1 MKSQHQQP
9 NLLSLSMQPHIAF
22 LTPMA
27 SATTDVI
34 RALTPPEFTI
44 TFAQTNQQSEHLEMA
59 RDADV
64 IMAAGTFV
72 TAEMIAQ
79 APRLKLI
86 QKWGIGVD
94 KIDLDA
100 ARRAGVT
107 VAITAGATSIPVSEH
122 TLMLILATSRRL
134 PLAHR
139 SLQEGKWIAS
149 ELRTVCAKLDGKT
162 VGLFGFGNIAR
173 FVAKRLSGFDVKLIY
188 HSRTRLDSAIEQ
200 QFNVQYVDFDT
211 LLAQSD
217 ILSLHAPLTE
227 HTKHLF
233 NAQTFGKM
241 KRGAMLINTAR
252 GELIDEEALVA
263 ALRAGQL
270 SSAGLDTFEG
280 EPPRAD
286 HPLLHMDQVVATP
299 HSAGGVY
306 DNVPHIVEHMF
317 RNIKL
322 YFNNQ
327 TLDAADLIVAP
338 AR

>member
-1 MKSQHQQP
+1 MS
-9 NLLSLSMQPHIAF
+9 SHIAF

-27 SATTDVI
+27 QPTIDVI
-34 RALTPPEFTI
+34 RGLSPEGFTI
-44 TFAQTNQQSEHLEMA
+44 AFAQSNQSSEHLELVK
-59 RDADV
+59 DAEV

-72 TAEMIAQ
+72 TAEIIAQ

-94 KIDLDA
+94 KIDLEA

-139 SLQEGKWIAS
+139 SLQEGKWIAA
-149 ELRTVCAKLDGKT
+149 ELRTVCSKLDGKT

-173 FVAKRLSGFDVKLIY
+173 YVAKRLSGFDVNLIY
-188 HSRTRLDSAIEQ
+188 HSRTRLNPALEQ
-200 QFNVQYVDFDT
+200 HYNVRYVDFDT
-211 LLAQSD
+211 LLKESD
-217 ILSLHAPLTE
+217 ILSLHAPLTPQ
-227 HTKHLF
+227 TKHLF
-233 NAQTFGKM
+233 NAETFKKM

-252 GELIDEEALVA
+252 GELIDEHALVEAL
-263 ALRAGQL
+263 LTGQL

-299 HSAGGVY
+299 HAAGGVY
-306 DNVPHIVEHMF
+306 DNVPHIVGHMF
-317 RNIKL
+317 RNIEL
-322 YFNNQ
+322 FFNQ
-327 TLDAADLIVAP
+327 QPLDAADVIVARP
-338 AR
+338 S

>member
-1 MKSQHQQP
+1 
-9 NLLSLSMQPHIAF
+9 MQPHIAF

-27 SATTDVI
+27 APTIEVVRTLKP
-34 RALTPPEFTI
+34 AGFTLA
-44 TFAQTNQQSEHLEMA
+44 FAQTNDSAEQLEMMHN
-59 RDADV
+59 ADV
-64 IMAAGTFV
+64 VMAAGTFV

-94 KIDLDA
+94 KIDLEA
-100 ARRAGVT
+100 AKRAGVT

-122 TLMLILATSRRL
+122 TLMLMLATSRRL

-173 FVAKRLSGFDVKLIY
+173 FVAKRLSGFDVTILY
-188 HSRTRLDSAIEQ
+188 HSRTRLDPAIEQ
-200 QFNVQYVDFDT
+200 QFNVRYVDFDT
-211 LLAQSD
+211 LLSQSD

-227 HTKHLF
+227 QTKHLF
-233 NAQTFGKM
+233 NAQTFSKM

-252 GELIDEEALVA
+252 GELIDETALVEALC
-263 ALRAGQL
+263 AGQL

-286 HPLLHMDQVVATP
+286 HPLLQMDQVVATP

-306 DNVPHIVEHMF
+306 DNVPHIVGHMF
-317 RNIKL
+317 RNIER
-322 YFNNQ
+322 YFNKQ
-327 TLDAADLIVAP
+327 ALDAADLIVAP
-338 AR
+338 PR

>member
-1 MKSQHQQP
+1 
-9 NLLSLSMQPHIAF
+9 MQPHIAF

-27 SATTDVI
+27 APTIDVV
-34 RALTPPEFTI
+34 RTLTPPGFTI
-44 TFAQTNQQSEHLEMA
+44 AFAQTNDSAEQLEIV
-59 RDADV
+59 RNADV

-94 KIDLDA
+94 KIDLEA
-100 ARRAGVT
+100 ARRSGVT

-134 PLAHR
+134 PVAHR

-162 VGLFGFGNIAR
+162 VGLFGFGNIAK
-173 FVAKRLSGFDVKLIY
+173 FVAKRLSGFDVYIIY
-188 HSRTRLDSAIEQ
+188 HNRTRLDPVIEQ
-200 QFNVQYVDFDT
+200 QFNVRYVDFDT

-227 HTKHLF
+227 QTRHLF
-233 NAQTFGKM
+233 NAQTFNKM

-252 GELIDEEALVA
+252 GELIDEAALVD
-263 ALRAGQL
+263 ALRSGQL

-286 HPLLHMDQVVATP
+286 HPLFQMDQVVATP
-299 HSAGGVY
+299 HSAGSVY
-306 DNVPHIVEHMF
+306 DNVPYIVGHMF

-322 YFNNQ
+322 FFNQ
-327 TLDAADLIVAP
+327 QALDKADIIVAP
-338 AR
+338 PR

>member
-1 MKSQHQQP
+1 
-9 NLLSLSMQPHIAF
+9 MQPHIAF

-27 SATTDVI
+27 APTIDVV
-34 RALTPPEFTI
+34 RTLTPPGFTI
-44 TFAQTNQQSEHLEMA
+44 AFAQTNDSAEQLEIV
-59 RDADV
+59 RNADV

-94 KIDLDA
+94 KIDLEA

-162 VGLFGFGNIAR
+162 VGLFGFGNIAK
-173 FVAKRLSGFDVKLIY
+173 FVAKRLSGFDVNIIY
-188 HSRTRLDSAIEQ
+188 HNRTRLDPAIEQ
-200 QFNVQYVDFDT
+200 QFNVCYVDFDT

-227 HTKHLF
+227 QTRHLF
-233 NAQTFGKM
+233 NAQTFNKM

-252 GELIDEEALVA
+252 GELIDEAALVD
-263 ALRAGQL
+263 ALRSGQL

-286 HPLLHMDQVVATP
+286 HPLFQMDQVVATP
-299 HSAGGVY
+299 HSAGSVY
-306 DNVPHIVEHMF
+306 DNVPYIVGHMF

-322 YFNNQ
+322 FFNQ
-327 TLDAADLIVAP
+327 QALDKADIIVAP
-338 AR
+338 PR

>member
-1 MKSQHQQP
+1 
-9 NLLSLSMQPHIAF
+9 MQPHIAF

-27 SATTDVI
+27 APTIEVV
-34 RALTPPEFTI
+34 RNLKPAGFTI
-44 TFAQTNQQSEHLEMA
+44 AFAQTNETTEQLEMM
-59 RDADV
+59 RSADV
-64 IMAAGTFV
+64 VMAAGTFV

-94 KIDLDA
+94 KIDLEA
-100 ARRAGVT
+100 ARRASVT

-173 FVAKRLSGFDVKLIY
+173 FVAKRLNGFDVNLIY
-188 HSRTRLDSAIEQ
+188 HSRTRLAPEIEQ
-200 QFNVQYVDFDT
+200 QFNVRYVDFDT
-211 LLAQSD
+211 LLAESD

-227 HTKHLF
+227 QTKHLF
-233 NAQTFGKM
+233 NTQTFNKM

-252 GELIDEEALVA
+252 GELIDEAALVD
-263 ALRAGQL
+263 ALRTGQL

-306 DNVPHIVEHMF
+306 DNVPHIVGHMF
-317 RNIKL
+317 RNIEL
-322 YFNNQ
+322 YFNKHA
-327 TLDAADLIVAP
+327 LDAADLIVAP
-338 AR
+338 PR

>member
-1 MKSQHQQP
+1 MAQP
-9 NLLSLSMQPHIAF
+9 TIE
-22 LTPMA
+22 
-27 SATTDVI
+27 VI
-34 RALTPPEFTI
+34 RGLTPPHYTI
-44 TFAQTNQQSEHLEMA
+44 SFAKTNDQAEHLELVRQA
-59 RDADV
+59 EV

-72 TAEMIAQ
+72 TDQMIRQ
-79 APRLKLI
+79 APRLKMI

-94 KIDLDA
+94 KIDLEA

-139 SLQEGKWIAS
+139 SLQEGKWIAA

-173 FVAKRLSGFDVKLIY
+173 FVAKRLSGFNVNLIT
-188 HSRTRLDSAIEQ
+188 HSRTKLDPATEKE
-200 QFNVQYVDFDT
+200 FNVRHVDFDT

-227 HTKHLF
+227 QTKHLF
-233 NAQTFGKM
+233 NAQTFNKM

-252 GELIDEEALVA
+252 GELIHEGDLID
-263 ALRAGQL
+263 ALRSGQL

-286 HPLLHMDQVVATP
+286 HPLLHMDQAVATP

-306 DNVPHIVEHMF
+306 DNVPHIVGHMF
-317 RNIKL
+317 RNIEL
-322 YFNNQ
+322 FFNKQ
-327 TLDAADLIVAP
+327 PLDAADIIVAQP
-338 AR
+338 G

>member
-1 MKSQHQQP
+1 
-9 NLLSLSMQPHIAF
+9 MQPHIAF

-27 SATTDVI
+27 APTLEVI
-34 RALTPPEFTI
+34 HRLKPEGFTI
-44 TFAQTNQQSEHLEMA
+44 AFAKTNEQSEHLEMV
-59 RDADV
+59 RHADV
-64 IMAAGTFV
+64 LMAAGTFI

-94 KIDLDA
+94 KIDLEA
-100 ARRAGVT
+100 AKGAGVT

-173 FVAKRLSGFDVKLIY
+173 FVAKRLGGFDVNIIY
-188 HSRTRLDSAIEQ
+188 HSRTRLDPAIEKQ
-200 QFNVQYVDFDT
+200 LNVQYVDFDT
-211 LLAQSD
+211 LLSQSD

-252 GELIDEEALVA
+252 GELIDETALVD
-263 ALRAGQL
+263 ALRSGQL

-306 DNVPHIVEHMF
+306 DNVPYIVGHMY
-317 RNIKL
+317 RNIEL
-322 YFNNQ
+322 YFNKQ
-327 TLDAADLIVAP
+327 ALDASDLIVAP
-338 AR
+338 PR

>member
-1 MKSQHQQP
+1 
-9 NLLSLSMQPHIAF
+9 MQPHIAF

-27 SATTDVI
+27 APTIDVV
-34 RALTPPEFTI
+34 RTLTPPGFTI
-44 TFAQTNQQSEHLEMA
+44 AFAQTNDSAEQLEIV
-59 RDADV
+59 RNADV

-94 KIDLDA
+94 KIDLEA

-134 PLAHR
+134 PVAHR

-162 VGLFGFGNIAR
+162 VGLFGFGNIAK
-173 FVAKRLSGFDVKLIY
+173 FVAKRLSGFDVNIIY
-188 HSRTRLDSAIEQ
+188 HNRTRLDPAIEQ
-200 QFNVQYVDFDT
+200 QFNVRYVDFDT

-227 HTKHLF
+227 QTRHLF
-233 NAQTFGKM
+233 NAQTFNKM

-252 GELIDEEALVA
+252 GELIDEAALVD
-263 ALRAGQL
+263 ALRSGQL

-286 HPLLHMDQVVATP
+286 HPLFQMDQVVATP
-299 HSAGGVY
+299 HSAGSVY
-306 DNVPHIVEHMF
+306 DNVPYIVGHMF

-322 YFNNQ
+322 FFNQ
-327 TLDAADLIVAP
+327 QALDKADIIVAP
-338 AR
+338 PR

>member
-1 MKSQHQQP
+1 MS
-9 NLLSLSMQPHIAF
+9 SHIAF

-27 SATTDVI
+27 QPTTEVI
-34 RALTPPEFTI
+34 RGLTPAGFTI
-44 TFAQTNQQSEHLEMA
+44 ACARTNNASEHLDLVH
-59 RDADV
+59 DAEV
-64 IMAAGTFV
+64 IMAAGSFV
-72 TAEMIAQ
+72 TAETIAQ
-79 APRLKLI
+79 APKLKLI

-94 KIDLDA
+94 KIDLEA

-139 SLQEGKWIAS
+139 SLQEGKWISA
-149 ELRTVCAKLDGKT
+149 ELRTVCSKLEGKT

-173 FVAKRLSGFDVKLIY
+173 FVAKRLSGFDVNLIY
-188 HSRTRLDSAIEQ
+188 HNRTRLNPTIEQ
-200 QFNVQYVDFDT
+200 QYSAHYVDFDT

-227 HTKHLF
+227 QTKHLF
-233 NAQTFGKM
+233 NAQTFKKM

-252 GELIDEEALVA
+252 GELIDEEALVE
-263 ALRAGQL
+263 ALHSGQL

-299 HSAGGVY
+299 HAAGGVY
-306 DNVPHIVEHMF
+306 DNVPHIVGHMF
-317 RNIKL
+317 RNIEHF
-322 YFNNQ
+322 FNQQPLN
-327 TLDAADLIVAP
+327 AADIIVAQP
-338 AR
+338 S

>member
-1 MKSQHQQP
+1 
-9 NLLSLSMQPHIAF
+9 MQPHIAF

-27 SATTDVI
+27 APTLDVVH
-34 RALTPPEFTI
+34 RLKPKGFTI
-44 TFAQTNQQSEHLEMA
+44 AFAKTNEQSEHLEMV
-59 RDADV
+59 RHADV
-64 IMAAGTFV
+64 LMAAGTFI
-72 TAEMIAQ
+72 TAELITQ

-100 ARRAGVT
+100 AKGAGVT

-149 ELRTVCAKLDGKT
+149 ELRTVCSKLDSKT

-173 FVAKRLSGFDVKLIY
+173 FVAKRLSGFDVNIIY
-188 HSRTRLDSAIEQ
+188 HSRTRLDPAIEKQ
-200 QFNVQYVDFDT
+200 LNVQYVDFDT
-211 LLAQSD
+211 LLSQSD

-227 HTKHLF
+227 QTKHLF

-252 GELIDEEALVA
+252 GELIDENALVN
-263 ALRAGQL
+263 ALRSGQL

-306 DNVPHIVEHMF
+306 DNVPHIVGHMY
-317 RNIKL
+317 RNIEL
-322 YFNNQ
+322 YFNKEA
-327 TLDAADLIVAP
+327 LDAADLIVAP
-338 AR
+338 PR

>member
-1 MKSQHQQP
+1 
-9 NLLSLSMQPHIAF
+9 MQPHIVF

-27 SATTDVI
+27 APTIEVVRT
-34 RALTPPEFTI
+34 LNPPGFTLA
-44 TFAQTNQQSEHLEMA
+44 FAQTNDTAERLEMV
-59 RDADV
+59 RNADV

-100 ARRAGVT
+100 AQRAGVT

-122 TLMLILATSRRL
+122 TLMLMLATSRRL

-173 FVAKRLSGFDVKLIY
+173 FVAKRLSGFDVNILY
-188 HSRTRLDSAIEQ
+188 HSRTRLDPAIEQ
-200 QFNVQYVDFDT
+200 QFNVRYVDFDT

-233 NAQTFGKM
+233 NAHTFNKM

-252 GELIDEEALVA
+252 GELIDEGALVD
-263 ALRAGQL
+263 ALRSGQL

-286 HPLLHMDQVVATP
+286 HPLLQMDQVVATP

-306 DNVPHIVEHMF
+306 DNVPHIVGHMF
-317 RNIKL
+317 RNIAL

-327 TLDAADLIVAP
+327 PLDAADIIVAP
-338 AR
+338 PR

>member
-1 MKSQHQQP
+1 
-9 NLLSLSMQPHIAF
+9 MQPHIAF

-27 SATTDVI
+27 APTLEVI
-34 RALTPPEFTI
+34 HRLKPEGFTI
-44 TFAQTNQQSEHLEMA
+44 AFAKTNEQSEHLEMV
-59 RDADV
+59 RHADV
-64 IMAAGTFV
+64 LMAAGTFI

-94 KIDLDA
+94 KIDLEA
-100 ARRAGVT
+100 AKGAGVT

-173 FVAKRLSGFDVKLIY
+173 FVAKRLGGFDVNIIY
-188 HSRTRLDSAIEQ
+188 HSRTRLGPAIEKQ
-200 QFNVQYVDFDT
+200 LNVQYVDFDT
-211 LLAQSD
+211 LLSQSD

-227 HTKHLF
+227 QTKHLF

-252 GELIDEEALVA
+252 GELIDETALVD
-263 ALRAGQL
+263 ALRSGQL

-286 HPLLHMDQVVATP
+286 HHLLHMDQVVATP

-306 DNVPHIVEHMF
+306 DNVPHIVGHMY
-317 RNIKL
+317 RNIEL
-322 YFNNQ
+322 YFNKQ
-327 TLDAADLIVAP
+327 ALDAADLIVAP
-338 AR
+338 PR

>member
-1 MKSQHQQP
+1 MR
-9 NLLSLSMQPHIAF
+9 PHIAF

-27 SATTDVI
+27 QPTIDAI
-34 RALTPPEFTI
+34 QGLTPPEYTI
-44 TFAQTNQQSEHLEMA
+44 AFAKSSDPAEHIEMV
-59 RDADV
+59 RQADV

-72 TAEMIAQ
+72 TEEIIRQ

-94 KIDLDA
+94 KIDLEA
-100 ARRAGVT
+100 ARKAGVT
-107 VAITAGATSIPVSEH
+107 VTITAGATSIPVSEH
-122 TLMLILATSRRL
+122 TLMLMLAVSRRL

-139 SLQEGKWIAS
+139 SLQEGKWIGT
-149 ELRTVCAKLDGKT
+149 ELRTVCSKIDGKT

-173 FVAKRLSGFDVKLIY
+173 FVAKRLSGFNVELIY
-188 HSRTRLDSAIEQ
+188 HSRTRLDPELEK
-200 QFNVQYVDFDT
+200 QFNARYVDFET

-227 HTKHLF
+227 QTKHLF
-233 NAQTFGKM
+233 NAQTFSKM

-252 GELIDEEALVA
+252 GELIDELALVA
-263 ALRAGQL
+263 ALQTGQL

-280 EPPRAD
+280 EPPAAD

-306 DNVPHIVEHMF
+306 DNVPYIAGHMF
-317 RNIKL
+317 RNVGLFFNQEKL
-322 YFNNQ
+322 DP
-327 TLDAADLIVAP
+327 TDIIVSQP
-338 AR
+338 R

>member
-1 MKSQHQQP
+1 
-9 NLLSLSMQPHIAF
+9 MQPHIVF

-27 SATTDVI
+27 APTIEVVRSLCPAG
-34 RALTPPEFTI
+34 FTI
-44 TFAQTNQQSEHLEMA
+44 AFAQTNDTAEHLKLV
-59 RDADV
+59 RNADV

-122 TLMLILATSRRL
+122 TLMLMLATSRRL

-149 ELRTVCAKLDGKT
+149 DLRTVCAKLDGKT

-173 FVAKRLSGFDVKLIY
+173 FVAKRLSGFDVNILY

-200 QFNVQYVDFDT
+200 QFNVRYVDFDT
-211 LLAQSD
+211 LLSQSD

-227 HTKHLF
+227 QTKHLF
-233 NAQTFGKM
+233 NAHTFNKM

-252 GELIDEEALVA
+252 GELIDEAALVD
-263 ALRAGQL
+263 ALRSGQL

-306 DNVPHIVEHMF
+306 DNVPHIARHMF
-317 RNIKL
+317 HNIEL

-327 TLDAADLIVAP
+327 TLDVADLIVSP
-338 AR
+338 SR

>member
-1 MKSQHQQP
+1 
-9 NLLSLSMQPHIAF
+9 MQPHIAF

-27 SATTDVI
+27 APTIEVVRTLNP
-34 RALTPPEFTI
+34 AGFTI
-44 TFAQTNQQSEHLEMA
+44 AFAQTNESAEHLEMV
-59 RDADV
+59 RKADV

-72 TAEMIAQ
+72 TAEMITQ

-94 KIDLDA
+94 KIDLEA
-100 ARRAGVT
+100 ARRGGVT

-139 SLQEGKWIAS
+139 SLQEGKWLAS

-173 FVAKRLSGFDVKLIY
+173 FVAKRLSGFDVNILY
-188 HSRTRLDSAIEQ
+188 HSRTRLNSAIEQ
-200 QFNVQYVDFDT
+200 QFNVRYVDFDT

-227 HTKHLF
+227 QTKYLF
-233 NAQTFGKM
+233 NTKTFNKM

-252 GELIDEEALVA
+252 GELIDEAALVEAL
-263 ALRAGQL
+263 RSGQL

-280 EPPRAD
+280 EPPRVD
-286 HPLLHMDQVVATP
+286 HPLLQMDQVVATP

-306 DNVPHIVEHMF
+306 DNVPHIVGHMF
-317 RNIKL
+317 RNIEH

-327 TLDAADLIVAP
+327 TLDPADIIVAP
-338 AR
+338 PR

>member
-1 MKSQHQQP
+1 
-9 NLLSLSMQPHIAF
+9 MQPHIAF

-27 SATTDVI
+27 QPTLDVI
-34 RALTPPEFTI
+34 RDLTPAHFTI
-44 TFAQTNQQSEHLEMA
+44 SFAQSNDQAEHLEMV
-59 RDADV
+59 RQADV
-64 IMAAGTFV
+64 VMAAGTFV
-72 TAEMIAQ
+72 TEQMISQ
-79 APRLKLI
+79 AKRLKLI

-94 KIDLDA
+94 KIDLEA

-134 PLAHR
+134 PMAHR
-139 SLQEGKWIAS
+139 SLQEGKWIAA

-173 FVAKRLSGFDVKLIY
+173 FVAKRLSGFDVSLIY
-188 HSRTRLDSAIEQ
+188 HSRTRLEPAIER
-200 QFNVQYVDFDT
+200 QFNVRYVDFDT

-227 HTKHLF
+227 QTRHLF
-233 NAQTFGKM
+233 NARTFKKM

-252 GELIDEEALVA
+252 GELINEADLVEALQS
-263 ALRAGQL
+263 GQL

-286 HPLLHMDQVVATP
+286 HPLFHMDQVVVTP

-306 DNVPHIVEHMF
+306 DNVPHIVGHMF
-317 RNIKL
+317 RNIEL
-322 YFNNQ
+322 FFNQ
-327 TLDAADLIVAP
+327 RALDPADLIVAQP
-338 AR
+338 N

>member
-1 MKSQHQQP
+1 
-9 NLLSLSMQPHIAF
+9 MQPHIAF

-27 SATTDVI
+27 APTIEVV
-34 RALTPPEFTI
+34 RHLKPPGFTI
-44 TFAQTNQQSEHLEMA
+44 EFAQTNEPTEHLEIVSRA
-59 RDADV
+59 DA

-94 KIDLDA
+94 KIDLEA

-122 TLMLILATSRRL
+122 TLMLMLATSRRL

-149 ELRTVCAKLDGKT
+149 DLRTVCAKLDGKT

-173 FVAKRLSGFDVKLIY
+173 FVAKRLSGFDVNILY
-188 HSRTRLDSAIEQ
+188 HSRTRLDPAIEQ
-200 QFNVQYVDFDT
+200 QFNVRYVDFDT

-217 ILSLHAPLTE
+217 ILSLHAPLTDQ
-227 HTKHLF
+227 TKHLF
-233 NAQTFGKM
+233 NTKTFNKM

-252 GELIDEEALVA
+252 GELIDETALVEAL
-263 ALRAGQL
+263 RSGQL

-306 DNVPHIVEHMF
+306 DNVPHIVGHMF
-317 RNIKL
+317 RNIEL
-322 YFNNQ
+322 YFNKQ
-327 TLDAADLIVAP
+327 ALDAADLIVAP
-338 AR
+338 PR

>member
-1 MKSQHQQP
+1 MS
-9 NLLSLSMQPHIAF
+9 SHIAF

-27 SATTDVI
+27 QPTIDVI
-34 RALTPPEFTI
+34 RGLIPEGFTI
-44 TFAQTNQQSEHLEMA
+44 AFAQSNQSSEHLELVK
-59 RDADV
+59 DAEV

-72 TAEMIAQ
+72 TAEIIAQ

-94 KIDLDA
+94 KIDLEA

-139 SLQEGKWIAS
+139 SLQEGKWIAA
-149 ELRTVCAKLDGKT
+149 ELRTVCSKLDGKT

-173 FVAKRLSGFDVKLIY
+173 YVAKRLSGFDVNLIY
-188 HSRTRLDSAIEQ
+188 HSRTRLDPALEQ
-200 QFNVQYVDFDT
+200 HYNVRYVDFDT
-211 LLAQSD
+211 LLKESD
-217 ILSLHAPLTE
+217 ILSLHAPLTPQ
-227 HTKHLF
+227 TKHLF
-233 NAQTFGKM
+233 NAETFKKM

-252 GELIDEEALVA
+252 GELIDEHDLVEAL
-263 ALRAGQL
+263 LKGQL

-299 HSAGGVY
+299 HAAGGVY
-306 DNVPHIVEHMF
+306 DNVPHIVGHMF
-317 RNIKL
+317 RNIEL
-322 YFNNQ
+322 FFNQ
-327 TLDAADLIVAP
+327 QPLDAADVIVARP
-338 AR
+338 S